1 MKNTPPKLQPVDN
14 KFKLHLIE
22 TALRKIHDQLE
33 NREELKATTADIIRL
48 IEAHNELQEAS
59 QPNEVLVRW
68 IEKEQLPP
76 KTKG

>member
-1 MKNTPPKLQPVDN
+1 MKKTQPKLQPVDN

-33 NREELKATTADIIRL
+33 NKEELKATTADIIRL
-48 IEAHNELQEAS
+48 IEAHNAIHEAS
-59 QPNEVLVRW
+59 RPNEVLVRW

-76 KTKG
+76 KTSE